1 MPPCMFLKE
10 SLMKP
15 KVRFSLPMPAR
26 ERPLQQKRNHSLL
39 ETTHAN
45 EVKARYDAA
54 AAPIVTSAGS
64 VLTIFSIF
72 RSPTRSNT
80 SLIISEGLPSFLT
93 SFRSFGLMEFAA
105 CAESS

>member
-1 MPPCMFLKE
+1 MFLKE

-45 EVKARYDAA
+45 EGTASYDAA